1 MSVVLSGTNSRFLAS
16 GQIFSMAAMAACTA
30 SGIIS
35 GVRWFQPAGY
45 RLVSTGASL
54 KPALRTSTDE

>member
-1 MSVVLSGTNSRFLAS
+1 MWFSGMIKRLRAS

-30 SGIIS
+30 RGSIS
-35 GVRWFQPAGY
+35 LVRLFQPPGN

-54 KPALRTSTDE
+54 KPALRMSTEV